1 MYKMLCLDIDGTL
14 LNSNHKISV
23 ETKNTIKKLSK
34 EKNIPVILVSARMP
48 KGIDFLQEE
57 LEIKEPIICYSGA
70 LVLDKKYNTIFKNYI
85 ESENVRKIIEKTKK
99 YNLHV
104 SIYSDERWIIEKAD
118 KWSKI
123 ESDIICRKPEI
134 LGFDN
139 LTTNLNCEVNKILVI
154 GDEAEISEINKL
166 LNEELGDK
174 LNIYQSKSTYLEIM
188 NKDVSKPKAIEKL
201 LSLYDIDPSEIVA
214 IGDNYNDMDMLKYA
228 GVGIAMGNAPR
239 KVKDSSDFI
248 TLSNDEDGIVTAVN
262 KFFY

>member
-1 MYKMLCLDIDGTL
+1 MLCLDIDGTL

-23 ETKNTIKKLSK
+23 ETKNIISKLSK

-85 ESENVRKIIEKTKK
+85 QSENVRKIIEKTKK

-104 SIYSDERWIIEKAD
+104 SIYSDERWIIEKND

-134 LGFDN
+134 LEFDY
-139 LTTNLNCEVNKILVI
+139 LTTNLNCGVNKILVI
-154 GDEAEISEINKL
+154 GDEDEISEINKL
-166 LNEELGDK
+166 LNEELGNQ

-188 NKDVSKPKAIEKL
+188 NKDVSKPKAIEQL
-201 LSLYDIDPSEIVA
+201 LSLYDIDSSEIVA
-214 IGDNYNDMDMLKYA
+214 IGDNYNDVDMLKYA
-228 GVGIAMGNAPR
+228 GVGVAMGNSPE
-239 KVKDSSDFI
+239 KVKHSSDFI

-262 KFFY
+262 KYFY